1 VMAQRIRFLDLTRL
15 HQSIRQEL
23 DEAIDRVIIGSA
35 FIGGEEVQAF
45 EQAFAATHESPAAV
59 GCGSGTDALALTLR
73 ALGVGPGDEVI
84 VPSMT
89 FVATAEAVVHTGAT
103 PVLADVDRDTL
114 LLSPDDVERVRT
126 SRTVAVVPVHLYGH
140 IVPFEAIDGWKDA
153 GLLVVEDAAQAHLG
167 ASGGEY
173 VGSRSDA
180 ACFSFYP
187 GKNLGGFGDGGMVVS
202 RDESVIGE
210 VRRLRDHGRISKYT
224 HDVPGWCSRLD
235 GLQAAILRTKLP
247 HLQDWTEARRSLA
260 AQYLE
265 RLGELLVPWDEG
277 AVHHLLVART
287 TKPDQVADALRSRE
301 IDTGRH
307 YPLALSQQPW
317 LADMGSTPNAESAA
331 ETVLSLPMD
340 PLMSPDE
347 VDAVCSV
354 LLEELSL
361 ADREAILD

>member
-1 VMAQRIRFLDLTRL
+1 MALGSVRGNSDQCQVSEPAGNEGKPGRCSHRRECHYRRGRDLDAWDPSRRRCTNRCRSSGSAERGPRTSGGRQPRTSSVMAQRIRFLDLTRL

-247 HLQDWTEARRSLA
+247 HLQDWTEARRVTCSTVSRA
-260 AQYLE
+260 SWRAS
-265 RLGELLVPWDEG
+265 G
-277 AVHHLLVART
+277 A
-287 TKPDQVADALRSRE
+287 
-301 IDTGRH
+301 
-307 YPLALSQQPW
+307 
-317 LADMGSTPNAESAA
+317 MG
-331 ETVLSLPMD
+331 
-340 PLMSPDE
+340 
-347 VDAVCSV
+347 
-354 LLEELSL
+354 
-361 ADREAILD
+361 